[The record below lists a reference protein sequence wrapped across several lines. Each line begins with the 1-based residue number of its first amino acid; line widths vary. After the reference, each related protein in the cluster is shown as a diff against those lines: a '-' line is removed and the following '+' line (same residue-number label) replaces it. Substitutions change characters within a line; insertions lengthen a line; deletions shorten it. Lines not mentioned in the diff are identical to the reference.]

1 MLHTEAS
8 YYTGLSGPAVLKL
21 SAFGARILN
30 SLKYRLGYSRLATL
44 GVCSM
49 SLGVKALIALC
60 RFEIEVNWTGD
71 LTLDEVV
78 ELFERERKKN
88 PNR

>member
-1 MLHTEAS
+1 
-8 YYTGLSGPAVLKL
+8 
-21 SAFGARILN
+21 
-30 SLKYRLGYSRLATL
+30 
-44 GVCSM
+44 M

-78 ELFERERKKN
+78 ELFERERMKN